1 MKALYSRAELNR
13 NPFENGQMQEPLQ
26 RYLYKFE
33 NERVKIRKLKHHEKD
48 YLFQAMKCLYD
59 CGGDKK
65 YNIFRI
71 PEAREYLFDWII
83 LIHSNMFMVF
93 DGIIPLAK
101 GQCMST
107 LEKRKN
113 KRFFYEYLQV
123 WKNQIESGKD
133 PYFSEIRPAIHRK
146 IEDWRRI
153 AMHGNITL
161 EKLKQKEIY
170 VYACFFH
177 VYYRVKTYFDEL
189 PAPYVIQQI
198 NGFDVVFNVYSYIHI
213 YSRHYIPNMN
223 YEIGL
228 STNSEIASIDLD
240 ELPISV
246 LALLAKYSE
255 SCPLTLNTEYCLFK
269 QNDDKYIL
277 WLKYKEL
284 KETKANGFEVRSF
297 YKCLQEHDLIKFDMG
312 NAHMLLIE

>member
-1 MKALYSRAELNR
+1 MKALYSRTELNR

-33 NERVKIRKLKHHEKD
+33 NERTIIRKLKHHEKD

-59 CGGDKK
+59 CGGGNK
-65 YNIFRI
+65 YNIYRI
-71 PEAREYLFDWII
+71 PEAREYLFNWII
-83 LIHSNMFMVF
+83 LAHSNMIMVF

-101 GQCMST
+101 GQCMLT
-107 LEKRKN
+107 VEKRKN

-123 WKNQIESGKD
+123 WKNQIESGKG
-133 PYFSEIRPAIHRK
+133 PYLSEIRPTIHRK

-153 AMHGNITL
+153 AEKGNITP
-161 EKLKQKEIY
+161 EKLKKKEIY
-170 VYACFFH
+170 VYACFFNI
-177 VYYRVKTYFDEL
+177 YYRVRTYFDER
-189 PAPYVIQQI
+189 PAPYVIQHI
-198 NGFDVVFNVYSYIHI
+198 NGIDVVFNVYSYVHI

-240 ELPISV
+240 ELPVSV
-246 LALLAKYSE
+246 LALLTKYDKSY
-255 SCPLTLNTEYCLFK
+255 PLTPNTEYCLFK

-277 WLKYKEL
+277 WLKYKKL

-297 YKCLQEHDLIKFDMG
+297 YKCSQEHDLNKFEME
-312 NAHMLLIE
+312 NAQIMMIE